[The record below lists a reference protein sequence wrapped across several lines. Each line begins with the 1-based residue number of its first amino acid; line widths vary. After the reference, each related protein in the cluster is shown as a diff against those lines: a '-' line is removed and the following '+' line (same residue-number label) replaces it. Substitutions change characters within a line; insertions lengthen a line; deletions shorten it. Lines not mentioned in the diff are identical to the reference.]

1 MVSLEKEAGFM
12 ILLLLRPTLI
22 RWLHCV
28 GRFRLI
34 LKKKQL
40 VVWLVRQMIIRD

>member
-1 MVSLEKEAGFM
+1 MVFSEKDAGFM

-22 RWLHCV
+22 RWLHRV
-28 GRFRLI
+28 GRLRLL

-40 VVWLVRQMIIRD
+40 VV